1 MKTKET
7 SILTSLFSL
16 LWMSCVNSEYLF
28 TIPRSLRGGSKGTYC
43 LSLRNIDHDNP
54 AGYNCQVILSLRTS
68 EENITSIRAID
79 SFYSSEPDW
88 NQCVKFDVPSKADEY
103 TASVTVRIDGNEL
116 FTHEEKVNVWIA
128 KNITLIQTDKP
139 LYKPGQT
146 VMFRI
151 LRMDYNL
158 LPLTNPLELITIDNP
173 GGVRVMQWKNVDA
186 SKGLV
191 SLEMKLSDDPIL
203 GTWNIKIHGADETY
217 QPFKVEEYVLP
228 KFEVKIT
235 PPTYLL
241 PSSPT
246 INGKVCADYTY
257 GQPVKGSLIVKVC
270 FGPEYYYD
278 YNPVQ
283 QCVDIIE
290 TNFDGCQS
298 ISIPS
303 SQLKFG
309 VKNYPM
315 WGSLKINATVRE
327 AVTGIELNGTSSGPF
342 LTYDPLKIDITDESD
357 GYFKPGFPYK
367 GKVTVTFPDGKP
379 APNEIIRIKAENYN
393 IDDYWSKEFTTD
405 TSGIIN
411 FSLSDLR
418 SNIHSL
424 NLRATAVKYEKNSDT
439 EYEPY
444 FQHISTPNGYKTI
457 TQWFSPS
464 LSYIYIPTIKDNV
477 PCDSIVDLDV
487 IYSTDRSSVNV
498 FKFVVKYGDDVAYAE
513 TKEVTFDGVDASLDI
528 LQVNPAEELEFHKVI
543 KATMPPIT
551 QAPEPEPVIEEEIV
565 PEVYTP
571 LGGGGNEGVEVQEEL
586 IVPEVF
592 KPLGVNKETDGGK
605 NLKKR
610 SSEAAIKLKKKGHFK
625 MPISIKTSSSEV
637 TVLVYYIR
645 QDKEVVAASLIIPV
659 DGCFKNKVKMEFV
672 SAKVRPGE
680 ATAFKLHASPNSLCS
695 VGMVD
700 KSVNLLGGEHQLTP
714 KKVLDE
720 VRKVQSYNRYHGYWQ
735 DDRNYCKEKNSKA
748 VESMSRY
755 HYGFSYG
762 YPQAKD
768 SIEAFR
774 SSKMIVF
781 TDAVLETRP
790 CSEPSRY
797 YPIAYQARFDGLG
810 LPLGLMGP
818 MGVVQSTSL
827 NEVDSD
833 SAEVKPEPTLVR
845 SYFPETWLWELH
857 ILGDDGVLSVN
868 TEVPHTITEWVGNS
882 LCSNTKDGVGVSP
895 MIGITVFQPFFLS
908 FTLPYSAIRGE
919 NLPVLVTVF
928 NYMTECLT
936 MEVRMKET
944 DDFRIQSALGAVQK
958 MCVCGGDSKSAKF
971 HIVPLK
977 VGEID
982 LEATAVSME
991 DDNTCVNQII
1001 SKEGIGVQDGVRQ
1014 KLLVEPE
1021 GIPQEYT
1028 KSFYL
1033 CPEGSS
1039 LNQVIDLPVASN
1051 DELVPDSTR
1060 VKVNVIGDIMGPTL
1074 SNLKDLLKMP
1084 YGCGEQNMASWSP
1097 NIYVLQYLTNTNQL
1111 TDAIQDEA
1119 KGYMRI
1125 GYQRQL
1131 KYRHH
1136 DGSYSAWGDNEYR
1149 NSTGSTWLTAF
1160 VVKSMA
1166 QSRTFIDI
1174 DSKDLDFS
1182 MQWLLNHQSKDGC
1195 IQSVGQVFS
1204 NYLKGGLGDGE
1215 NVGGLTAFAL
1225 IALLEA
1231 GIDKNV
1237 PAVTNGFTCL
1247 DKQQTNAD
1255 TYTLAVMA
1263 YAYTLYNVDSPK
1275 RVQIMAE
1282 LKARA
1287 KMPNQGQKYWS
1298 QEEKKRNKTDE
1309 DYFYWRA
1316 PSAEV
1321 EMTAYVLMAK
1331 IALEQAGAVSQA
1343 QPIVQWLTQ
1352 QRNAY
1357 GGFSST
1363 QDTVVAL
1370 QALSMYATLVY
1381 HGGMDISVKMDIPS
1395 SMYQTGINDSNSLVL
1410 TTWDLPPQTTQLSVI
1425 VQGKGC
1431 AMVQAN
1437 MKYNIHKK
1445 EEEKESATSFHVR
1458 VNLYRSKSDIDNC
1471 KKRTLRICVRY
1482 ALPNFSSMAIVEVKM
1497 VTGWIPVKS
1506 SVKEL
1511 VATNQIQKF
1520 EINPDNV
1527 DFYFDEFDSRERC
1540 FAFEV
1545 EQSDIEVSNPKPAL
1559 IKVYDY
1565 YEIKDSVMTLYEIK
1579 TICGTKEELPFPE
1592 PWEPYWRFYDDNS
1605 QRRLPCMLVF
1615 ILTFFLT
1622 CPVCNEEVD
1631 ASSEDFKMIV
1641 CKAEAVYKA
1650 TVGRSG
1656 KYSIKIMT
1664 NFTNEGK
1671 KHLEIYVN
1679 SVMGSQCQCSVLGE
1693 TEKKAFILTPL
1704 SLLDAEDKELTLDDQ
1719 STLIRW
1725 SDLVEKSIHKILTKQ
1740 GSAC

>member
-1 MKTKET
+1 MKTKKA
-7 SILTSLFSL
+7 SILASLFSL

-28 TIPRSLRGGSKGTYC
+28 TMPRSLRVGSKGTYC

-54 AGYNCQVILSLRTS
+54 AGYNCQVTFWLRTS
-68 EENITSIRAID
+68 KRNNAGVHAID
-79 SFYSSEPDW
+79 SFYSSVPEW

-116 FTHEEKVNVWIA
+116 FRNEKKVNVWIA

-146 VMFRI
+146 VKFRI
-151 LRMDYNL
+151 LRMDFNL
-158 LPLTNPLELITIDNP
+158 LPLTNPFDLITIDNP
-173 GGVRVMQWKNVDA
+173 GGVRVMQWKNVDT

-203 GTWNIKIHGADETY
+203 GTWNIKIHGTDETY
-217 QPFKVEEYVLP
+217 QSFKVEEYVLP

-235 PPTYLL
+235 TPTYQLA
-241 PSSPT
+241 SSPT

-257 GQPVKGSLIVKVC
+257 GQPVKGSLIMKVC
-270 FGPEYYYD
+270 FDAGYFYYYD
-278 YNPVQ
+278 PEQ
-283 QCVDIIE
+283 LCVDIIE
-290 TNFDGCQS
+290 TNFDGCHS

-303 SQLKFG
+303 AQLKLG
-309 VKNYPM
+309 VQKYPV

-327 AVTGIELNGTSSGPF
+327 AATGIEVNGTSTGPDI
-342 LTYDPLKIDITDESD
+342 TYDPLKIDISDESD
-357 GYFKPGFPYK
+357 GYFKPGLPYK

-379 APNEIIRIKAENYN
+379 APNEIISIKAENYN

-405 TSGIIN
+405 ASGIIN

-424 NLRATAVKYEKNSDT
+424 KLRATAVKYEKNSDT
-439 EYEPY
+439 EYESY
-444 FQHISTPNGYKTI
+444 FQHISTPIGYKTI
-457 TQWFSPS
+457 TEWFSPS
-464 LSYIYIPTIKDNV
+464 LSYIYIPTIKEKV
-477 PCDSIVDLDV
+477 PCDSTVDLDV
-487 IYSTDRSSVNV
+487 IYSTDRSSMNV
-498 FKFVVKYGDDVAYAE
+498 FKFVVKYGDDVAYVV

-528 LQVNPAEELEFHKVI
+528 LQVNPAEELEFHKVTE
-543 KATMPPIT
+543 APVT
-551 QAPEPEPVIEEEIV
+551 QTPEPEPVIEEEIV
-565 PEVYTP
+565 PEGYAP
-571 LGGGGNEGVEVQEEL
+571 LVGGGNEGVEVQEEL

-592 KPLGVNKETDGGK
+592 SPLGKEIDRGK

-610 SSEAAIKLKKKGHFK
+610 SSEVAINSKKIGHFK
-625 MPISIKTSSSEV
+625 MPISIKTSRTEA
-637 TVLVYYIR
+637 TVIAYYIR
-645 QDKEVVAASLIIPV
+645 QDKEVVAASLKIPV
-659 DGCFKNKVKMEFV
+659 EGCFKNKVKMEFV

-680 ATAFKLHASPNSLCS
+680 VTAFKLHASPNSLCS

-700 KSVNLLGGEHQLTP
+700 KSVSLLGGQHQLTP

-720 VRKVQSYNRYHGYWQ
+720 VRKVQSDNYYYGYRW
-735 DDRNYCKEKNSKA
+735 DDIRYCKEKNRKVA
-748 VESMSRY
+748 ESMSKNY
-755 HYGFSYG
+755 FGFSDG
-762 YPQAKD
+762 IPETKD

-774 SSKMIVF
+774 SSKMLVF

-790 CSEPSRY
+790 CSESSRY
-797 YPIAYQARFDGLG
+797 YPIEIRSDDGGFDLKVDI
-810 LPLGLMGP
+810 L
-818 MGVVQSTSL
+818 QSRHSS
-827 NEVDSD
+827 NQVDSD
-833 SAEVKPEPTLVR
+833 SAGVKPEPTLVR

-882 LCSNTKDGVGVSP
+882 LCSNSKDGVGVSP

-944 DDFRIQSALGAVQK
+944 KDFRILSVLGAVQK
-958 MCVCGGDSKSAKF
+958 MCVCGGHSKSAKF

-1001 SKEGIGVQDGVRQ
+1001 SKEGIGVQDGVRR

-1039 LNQVIDLPVASN
+1039 LLQVIDLPVPSN

-1111 TDAIQDEA
+1111 TDAIKDEA

-1136 DGSYSAWGDNEYR
+1136 DGSYSAWGDNEYQ

-1166 QSRTFIDI
+1166 QSQAFIDI

-1215 NVGGLTAFAL
+1215 NVVGLTAFAL

-1255 TYTLAVMA
+1255 MYTLAVMA

-1275 RVQIMAE
+1275 RVQIMAKLE
-1282 LKARA
+1282 ARA

-1298 QEEKKRNKTDE
+1298 QEEKKRDKTDD

-1381 HGGMDISVKMDIPS
+1381 HGGMDISVKMDIPN

-1410 TTWDLPPQTTQLSVI
+1410 TTWDLPPQTTQLRVN

-1437 MKYNIHKK
+1437 MKYNIHEK
-1445 EEEKESATSFHVR
+1445 EEEKEGATSFHVR
-1458 VNLYRSKSDIDNC
+1458 VNLYRSRSDIDNC

-1482 ALPNFSSMAIVEVKM
+1482 ALPNFSNMAIVEVKM

-1520 EINPDNV
+1520 EINPDRV
-1527 DFYFDEFDSRERC
+1527 DFYFDEFDHLERC

-1559 IKVYDY
+1559 ISVYDY
-1565 YEIKDSVMTLYEIK
+1565 YEIKHSVMTLYEIK

-1592 PWEPYWRFYDDNS
+1592 QWEPYRRFYDDNS
-1605 QRRLPCMLVF
+1605 QRRLPSEQSGSTPGPVS
-1615 ILTFFLT
+1615 T
-1622 CPVCNEEVD
+1622 CPVCNEVVES
-1631 ASSEDFKMIV
+1631 SSEDFKMMV

-1671 KHLEIYVN
+1671 RHLEIYVN
-1679 SVMGSQCQCSVLGE
+1679 SVMGSQCQCSVLGD
-1693 TEKKAFILTPL
+1693 TENKAFILTPL
-1704 SLLDAEDKELTLDDQ
+1704 SLLDAEAKELTLDAR
-1719 STLIRW
+1719 STLIHW
-1725 SDLVEKSIHKILTKQ
+1725 SNVVEKSVYKILTKQ

>member
-1 MKTKET
+1 MKTEEA

-28 TIPRSLRGGSKGTYC
+28 TIPRRLRGGSKGTYC

-54 AGYNCQVILSLRTS
+54 AGYDCQVILSLRTS
-68 EENITSIRAID
+68 KENITSVRAID
-79 SFYSSEPDW
+79 SFYSSEKDW

-228 KFEVKIT
+228 KFELKIT

-257 GQPVKGSLIVKVC
+257 GQPVKGSLIMKVC
-270 FGPEYYYD
+270 FGPEYYSY
-278 YNPVQ
+278 YSPE

-303 SQLKFG
+303 SQLKLG
-309 VKNYPM
+309 VEHYHI
-315 WGSLKINATVRE
+315 GGFLKINATVRE
-327 AVTGIELNGTSSGPF
+327 AATGIELNGISSGPF
-342 LTYDPLKIDITDESD
+342 LTYNPLKIDITDESD

-367 GKVTVTFPDGKP
+367 GKVTVTLPDGKP
-379 APNEIIRIKAENYN
+379 ATNEIISIKAENYN

-405 TSGIIN
+405 ASGIIN
-411 FSLSDLR
+411 FSLSDLP
-418 SNIHSL
+418 SNILSL
-424 NLRATAVKYEKNSDT
+424 NLRATAVKNHGT
-439 EYEPY
+439 EYESY
-444 FQHISTPNGYKTI
+444 FQHISTPNDYYTI

-464 LSYIYIPTIKDNV
+464 LSYIYIPNLKEKA
-477 PCDSIVDLDV
+477 PCDSTVDLDV
-487 IYSTDRSSVNV
+487 IYSTDGSNVNV
-498 FKFVVKYGDDVAYAE
+498 FKFVVKYGDDVAYVE
-513 TKEVTFDGVDASLDI
+513 TREVSLDGVDAGLDI
-528 LQVNPAEELEFHKVI
+528 LQVNPAEELEFHKKVTE
-543 KATMPPIT
+543 ATTLPVT
-551 QAPEPEPVIEEEIV
+551 RTTEPEYVYEEEIV
-565 PEVYTP
+565 PEMYTP
-571 LGGGGNEGVEVQEEL
+571 LVGGGDEGVEVQEEL

-610 SSEAAIKLKKKGHFK
+610 SSEALFESKKKGHFK

-659 DGCFKNKVKMEFV
+659 EGCFKNKVNMEFV

-720 VRKVQSYNRYHGYWQ
+720 VRKLQSDNYYHRYWE
-735 DDRNYCKEKNSKA
+735 DDREYCKEKNIKA
-748 VESMSRY
+748 AESMSRNRY
-755 HYGFSYG
+755 SSSYG
-762 YPQAKD
+762 HPQTTD

-774 SSKMIVF
+774 SSNMLVF

-790 CSEPSRY
+790 CSVPSPY
-797 YPIAYQARFDGLG
+797 YPTAYRSNIADLG
-810 LPLGLMGP
+810 LSMSPVTVIEPLF
-818 MGVVQSTSL
+818 L
-827 NEVDSD
+827 NELDSD
-833 SAEVKPEPTLVR
+833 SAQVKPEPTLVR

-857 ILGDDGVLSVN
+857 ILGDDGVLSVS

-882 LCSNTKDGVGVSP
+882 LCSNSKDGVGVSP

-908 FTLPYSAIRGE
+908 FTLPYTAIRGE
-919 NLPVLVTVF
+919 ILPVLVTVF

-936 MEVRMKET
+936 MEVRMKEAKY
-944 DDFRIQSALGAVQK
+944 FRIQSALGAVQK
-958 MCVCGGDSKSAKF
+958 MCVCGGNSNSAKF

-982 LEATAVSME
+982 LEATAVSMA

-1136 DGSYSAWGDNEYR
+1136 DGSYSAWGDNEYQ

-1166 QSRTFIDI
+1166 QSRAFIDI

-1204 NYLKGGLGDGE
+1204 KYLKGGLGDGE

-1263 YAYTLYNVDSPK
+1263 YAYTLYNVDRPK

-1282 LKARA
+1282 LEARA

-1298 QEEKKRNKTDE
+1298 QEEKKRDKTDE
-1309 DYFYWRA
+1309 GYFYWRA

-1331 IALEQAGAVSQA
+1331 IALEQAGAVTQA

-1381 HGGMDISVKMDIPS
+1381 HGGMDISVKMDIPN

-1410 TTWDLPPQTTQLSVI
+1410 TTWDLPPQTTQLRVN

-1445 EEEKESATSFHVR
+1445 EEEKESATSFYVR

-1471 KKRTLRICVRY
+1471 KKRTIRICVRY
-1482 ALPNFSSMAIVEVKM
+1482 ALPNVSNMAIVEVKM

-1506 SVKEL
+1506 TVKEL
-1511 VATNQIQKF
+1511 VATDQIQKF

-1579 TICGTKEELPFPE
+1579 TICGTKEELPVLE
-1592 PWEPYWRFYDDNS
+1592 QWEPYLRFYDDNS
-1605 QRRLPCMLVF
+1605 QRRLPSEQSGSTPGPV
-1615 ILTFFLT
+1615 LT
-1622 CPVCNEEVD
+1622 CPVCNEVVD
-1631 ASSEDFKMIV
+1631 ASSEDFKMMV

-1679 SVMGSQCQCSVLGE
+1679 SVMGSQCQCSVLGD
-1693 TEKKAFILTPL
+1693 TENKAFVLTPL
-1704 SLLDAEDKELTLDDQ
+1704 SLLDAEAKKLTLDGR

-1725 SDLVEKSIHKILTKQ
+1725 SNLVEKSVYKILTKQ